1 MMIPK
6 KYEME
11 TDYRKIP
18 REYLNKNIPQG
29 RSMIKWRPFA
39 TIPEQYEKLDEYME
53 SQNKIDMPILSEE
66 QIENINDKMVSYYH
80 NKKLATIYYWN
91 NGYITELVG
100 YILNINT
107 IDRYISVKNNLNI
120 TCNVSFSTLY
130 NIN

>member
-6 KYEME
+6 KYEIE

-29 RSMIKWRPFA
+29 RGMIKWRRMA

>member
-1 MMIPK
+1 
-6 KYEME
+6 
-11 TDYRKIP
+11 
-18 REYLNKNIPQG
+18 
-29 RSMIKWRPFA
+29 
-39 TIPEQYEKLDEYME
+39 ME

-80 NKKLATIYYWN
+80 NKKLATINYWN

-107 IDRYISVKNNLNI
+107 IDQYISVKNNLNI
-120 TCNVSFSTLY
+120 TCTIAFSKLY

>member
-1 MMIPK
+1 MIPEQY
-6 KYEME
+6 KYE

-18 REYLNKNIPQG
+18 SEYLNKNIPQG
-29 RSMIKWRPFA
+29 RGMIKWRAFA
-39 TIPEQYEKLDEYME
+39 TISEQYEKLDEYME

-80 NKKLATIYYWN
+80 NKKLATINYWN
-91 NGYITELVG
+91 NGYIAELVG

-107 IDRYISVKNNLNI
+107 IDQYISVKNNLNM
-120 TCNVSFSTLY
+120 TCTISFSKLY

>member
-1 MMIPK
+1 MIPEQY
-6 KYEME
+6 KYE

-18 REYLNKNIPQG
+18 SEYLNKNIPQG
-29 RSMIKWRPFA
+29 RGMIKWRAFA
-39 TIPEQYEKLDEYME
+39 TISEQYEKLDEYME

-80 NKKLATIYYWN
+80 NKKLATINYWN
-91 NGYITELVG
+91 NGYIAELVG

-107 IDRYISVKNNLNI
+107 IDQYISVKNNLNI
-120 TCNVSFSTLY
+120 TCTISFSKLY